1 MPQVGIHSSG
11 ASYGVMAGW
20 VKQHGGYV
28 KFMSDFKDG
37 HRGGY
42 STNSEHGLIHGES
55 VPYRGDEKSAMASFT
70 AGYIGKVAKPLY
82 LYAGLGYGDRR
93 LNWVRADNY
102 EYVFVEDKS
111 PMGLAVDLG
120 AVLRIKKFSASLGV
134 TTIGFSYTYLS
145 LGVGVAF

>member
-42 STNSEHGLIHGES
+42 STNSRDGLINGES
-55 VPYRGDEKSAMASFT
+55 VPYTGDEKSAMASIT